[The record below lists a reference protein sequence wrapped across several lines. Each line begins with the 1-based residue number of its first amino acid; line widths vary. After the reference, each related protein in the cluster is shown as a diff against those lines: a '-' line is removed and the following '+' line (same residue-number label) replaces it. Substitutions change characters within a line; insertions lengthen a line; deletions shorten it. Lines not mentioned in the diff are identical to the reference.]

1 MEKAQSLLGLADKG
15 QREPGTQRK
24 REASPATSA
33 ERPVPGGG
41 AWMDRRERYRRLL
54 DRFVE
59 AGQGSRE
66 DFNVVLDELVKF
78 YTFRRQHGAEAA
90 RAWAEFRVDF
100 LEREDTPEKQPLRRI
115 ATLSE
120 VLEND

>member
-1 MEKAQSLLGLADKG
+1 
-15 QREPGTQRK
+15 
-24 REASPATSA
+24 
-33 ERPVPGGG
+33 
-41 AWMDRRERYRRLL
+41 MDRRERYRRLL

-59 AGQGSRE
+59 AGHGSRE

-100 LEREDTPEKQPLRRI
+100 LEREDTPEKQPRRRI